1 MTVTLPCPT
10 SARWSDPEPTGLPVR
25 CAPVTMPDRLDR
37 GRWPVGFW
45 VSTGLWKPSDR
56 RGGTAPRVEII
67 ESSGVFD
74 EGCRP
79 STPRPAGPRGVTTGR
94 RPNAPSGSGVVLSGS
109 GGAVVHITINTSRS
123 PPRGAGL
130 RGADVRARR
139 PHRPFLHDPAAS
151 LPATFDHPGTTRKDP
166 EGPDHVH
173 SRLSA
178 TVRVAPWPHRRV
190 RRRPAARSC
199 RVTGLPSGGGGDR
212 TAGG

>member
-10 SARWSDPEPTGLPVR
+10 SARWSDPEPTGLPVP
-25 CAPVTMPDRLDR
+25 CAPSRCPIGWTA

-45 VSTGLWKPSDR
+45 VSTGLWKPSDQ
-56 RGGTAPRVEII
+56 RGRHRSTLEII

-109 GGAVVHITINTSRS
+109 GGSRRAHHHQHLTITTIRGRASRRGRPRAAAA
-123 PPRGAGL
+123 PP
-130 RGADVRARR
+130 
-139 PHRPFLHDPAAS
+139 PFSDPAAHAE
-151 LPATFDHPGTTRKDP
+151 PTFPHPGTTRKDP
-166 EGPDHVH
+166 TMSH

-178 TVRVAPWPHRRV
+178 TVRVATVTTPPRTSTTGRPFVPYNRLPV
-190 RRRPAARSC
+190 RRWW
-199 RVTGLPSGGGGDR
+199 
-212 TAGG
+212 